1 MTALKFF
8 LFVFL
13 HGHLRQ
19 ESNVQQTEGG
29 QVVIEDGP
37 TDFSMQ
43 NERNRQRCEGVLC
56 TIDENGFKDM
66 NGGRVPFRKEEFEHS
81 MVLRYV
87 KPNASVLEIG
97 TRYGTSTCVLSR
109 ILQNSGKQ
117 VGVEADEDVWKS
129 LEENLQRNGCRAKIF
144 QGALGLKGKTKKKE
158 KNGSEWTTQFGDSD
172 SGSSVP
178 TITYQQLEQKYNL
191 RFDTLL
197 VDCEGC
203 FDQFL
208 QDFPDSVNHVSTIL
222 LEADYGKGW
231 QRMGNAD
238 YERVISFLKS
248 KGFGVMFQHV
258 VQDSPFNQDGKI
270 MYFVL
275 TKAF

>member
-1 MTALKFF
+1 MTALNFF

-37 TDFSMQ
+37 TDFSYGY
-43 NERNRQRCEGVLC
+43 RQRCEGVLC

-66 NGGRVPFRKEEFEHS
+66 NGSRVPFRKEEFEHS

-129 LEENLQRNGCRAKIF
+129 L
-144 QGALGLKGKTKKKE
+144 
-158 KNGSEWTTQFGDSD
+158 
-172 SGSSVP
+172 
-178 TITYQQLEQKYNL
+178 
-191 RFDTLL
+191 
-197 VDCEGC
+197 
-203 FDQFL
+203 
-208 QDFPDSVNHVSTIL
+208 
-222 LEADYGKGW
+222 
-231 QRMGNAD
+231 
-238 YERVISFLKS
+238 
-248 KGFGVMFQHV
+248 
-258 VQDSPFNQDGKI
+258 
-270 MYFVL
+270 
-275 TKAF
+275 